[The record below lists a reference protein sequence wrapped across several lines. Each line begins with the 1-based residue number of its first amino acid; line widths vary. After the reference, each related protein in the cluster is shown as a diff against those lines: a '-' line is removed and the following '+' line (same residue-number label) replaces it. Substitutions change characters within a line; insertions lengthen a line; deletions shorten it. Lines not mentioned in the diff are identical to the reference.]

1 MKKFTIIVTV
11 LIAVTITTIA
21 QTAANYY
28 LPLCVGNY
36 LRLHSTGNDARTT
49 FYRIMRTETINNETY
64 YVQKGFDSMDN
75 NSSKKIFQYS
85 WLRKDANG
93 NILIGAYDPTLNG
106 ILDSS
111 VINNPPGMFFPNQF
125 LTLGYSRSFTWGD
138 AVQTD
143 SVISVSATV
152 GTYTNCIQIRNTEK
166 VKGVVDR
173 MYDSYY
179 ASHIGLIE
187 ENRFFP
193 DNEIRVS
200 NIVDFLATNCYSTG
214 ISDGFINEKKFSIYP
229 NPASDIVTLNID
241 NANNAVLTLNIY
253 NVIGKLISSVTLKQ
267 NQKQIHIGDLSN
279 GIYIVEI
286 KSKELSEKQKL
297 IIKK

>member
-21 QTAANYY
+21 QTAADYY

-49 FYRIMRTETINNETY
+49 FYRIMQTETINNETY
-64 YVQKGFDSMDN
+64 YVQKGSDSMDN

-85 WLRKDANG
+85 WLRRDANG

-111 VINNPPGMFFPNQF
+111 VINNPPGLFFPNQF

-143 SVISVSATV
+143 SVISVSAIV

-166 VKGVVDR
+166 IKGVVDR

-193 DNEIRVS
+193 DNEIRVL

-214 ISDGFINEKKFSIYP
+214 ISDGFVNKKEFNIYP
-229 NPASDIVTLNID
+229 NPASDVVNLNIV
-241 NANNAVLTLNIY
+241 NGNNSDLTLNIY
-253 NVIGKLISSVTLKQ
+253 NVIGKLIISESLQK
-267 NQKQIHIGDLSN
+267 NQQQINTVDLSN
-279 GIYIVEI
+279 GIYMVEI
-286 KSKELSEKQKL
+286 KSKGWTENQKL
-297 IIKK
+297 IIKR